1 MNLWNLRRFLVP
13 LGLALLLAAAFRT
26 AGWPGVAAVG
36 GGVLM
41 WLLLHFTRLVAVVR
55 RTADRPIGHVDSA
68 VQFHARL
75 HQGAPLLQVLA
86 LARALG
92 EALTPPEAQPE
103 RFRWQD
109 AGGVQVVC
117 TFVHGRLASWQLLR
131 PAAGSGPADPPAP
144 SPGGICPQEGLPP

>member
-1 MNLWNLRRFLVP
+1 MNLCNLRRLAVP

-55 RTADRPIGHVDSA
+55 RTADRPIGQVDSA

-75 HQGAPLLQVLA
+75 EVVAGLAVLA
-86 LARALG
+86 NTEVAGSDPLDRTVLVIKHFGGGKAGIDFNAQRFGL
-92 EALTPPEAQPE
+92 LAQPE
-103 RFRWQD
+103 
-109 AGGVQVVC
+109 AKLP
-117 TFVHGRLASWQLLR
+117 RLMM
-131 PAAGSGPADPPAP
+131 
-144 SPGGICPQEGLPP
+144 

>member
-1 MNLWNLRRFLVP
+1 MNLCNLRRLAVP

-55 RTADRPIGHVDSA
+55 RTADRPIGQVDSA

-86 LARALG
+86 LSRALG
-92 EALTPPEAQPE
+92 QPLTPPQVQPE
-103 RFRWQD
+103 RFGWQD

-117 TFVHGRLASWQLLR
+117 TFVHGRLACWQLLR
-131 PAAGSGPADPPAP
+131 PPAAGAPCDPPPQP
-144 SPGGICPQEGLPP
+144 SGGICPMDSLPP